1 MATNEHGVIKPEKI
15 AATAAV
21 ALEQALVVPALFQRE
36 GIDGYKG
43 AENDTINVKVEGVL
57 PFRTYEW
64 RSGSTGSSTPGTRAA
79 ITFDQYTEKT
89 VAVQFGG
96 NIYSAVQ
103 LTDEQ
108 RDFDLNGWAK
118 LMAKQTEAIGRGLER
133 GAVDTLKNQT
143 YAVTLGGAVD
153 ADGAGS
159 GTEVRSLRST
169 LIRARDVLN
178 KFMVP
183 REGRVLLVGSD
194 WESALLNDDKL
205 NLAGNVGEQEAVSAL
220 REAAIGRRFG
230 FDIIVSQEVPADA
243 AFALHRSAFIFAT
256 GAPSVPA
263 SVTGGSA
270 SANGVAVRWLQ
281 DYDAQHLTDRSVVN
295 TYKGFRSVQD
305 QLLGIDDAT
314 GQAFVSEHEHF
325 VRAIKLDLDATT
337 DTLPT
342 GTVEGDA
349 ADELARITGV
359 GTPAA

>member
-1 MATNEHGVIKPEKI
+1 VTHTVVKPEKI

-57 PFRTYEW
+57 PFRTYDW
-64 RSGSTGSSTPGTRAA
+64 RSGQVGTPNANGGVRKP
-79 ITFDQYTEKT
+79 IEFDEYAEKT

-96 NIYSAVQ
+96 NIYSAVK

-133 GAVDTLKNQT
+133 GAVDTLLGQS
-143 YAVTLGGAVD
+143 YAVTLGGGVD
-153 ADGAGS
+153 RDSVTAG
-159 GTEVRSLRST
+159 VQASLRGT
-169 LIRARDVLN
+169 LIKAREVLN

-183 REGRVLLVGSD
+183 MDGRVLLVGSA
-194 WESALLNDDKL
+194 WESALLSDDKL

-256 GAPSVPA
+256 GAPSVPQ

-270 SANGVAVRWLQ
+270 SANGVAIRWLQ
-281 DYDAQHLTDRSVVN
+281 DYDAQYLTDRSVVN

-305 QLLGIDDAT
+305 QLVGVDGS
-314 GQAFVSEHEHF
+314 GQAFVSQYEHF
-325 VRAIKLDLDATT
+325 VRAIKLDLDAPT

-342 GTVEGDA
+342 GAAAGDA

-359 GTPAA
+359 GTPFAG